1 MQWFRAVLVSLA
13 ILAGLPPATMAQG
26 TPGKTAVDV
35 ELVLLADA
43 SNSIDD
49 GEIRFQRQGYANAI
63 THPDV
68 LSAIA
73 KGAYQRIAVMFIEWG
88 DLHSQKTVVDWTVVR
103 DLASAKDFASRLMAA
118 PRQAYGSNAIGEALA
133 VAHAQIETNA
143 FEGHRKVIDFSGD
156 SANNWSGRPIEEGR
170 KPALDAGLII
180 NGLAILCRSNDCSGR
195 PVAYDLEQ
203 AFASRIIGGP
213 GSFVI
218 TVDSADSFA
227 DAVRRKLILEL
238 AGLTSENVKVR
249 SDADRRARGY
259 RRAPEAL
266 A

>member
-1 MQWFRAVLVSLA
+1 MKWFSVLLLA
-13 ILAGLPPATMAQG
+13 AWLIGAGPMAAAAQE
-26 TPGKTAVDV
+26 KTAVDV

-63 THPDV
+63 VHPDV

-73 KGAYQRIAVMFIEWG
+73 KGAYQRVALTFIEWG
-88 DLHSQKTVVDWTVVR
+88 DLYSQKTVVDWMVVS
-103 DLASAKDFASRLMAA
+103 DLASAKDFATRLMAA

-133 VAHAQIETNA
+133 VAHQAIDTNA

-156 SANNWSGRPIEEGR
+156 SANNWSGRPIEEAR
-170 KPALDAGLII
+170 KPALDAGIII
-180 NGLAILCRSNDCSGR
+180 NGLAILCRETDCSGR

-203 AFASRIIGGP
+203 AFATRIIGGP

-218 TVDSADSFA
+218 TVDSAASFA

-238 AGLTSENVKVR
+238 AALPEGEVKLR
-249 SDADRRARGY
+249 
-259 RRAPEAL
+259 
-266 A
+266 

>member
-1 MQWFRAVLVSLA
+1 MKWFCVLSLA
-13 ILAGLPPATMAQG
+13 LLVTSGASTDAAADKKM
-26 TPGKTAVDV
+26 AVDV

-43 SNSIDD
+43 SNSIDSA
-49 GEIRFQRQGYANAI
+49 EIRFQRQGYASAI

-73 KGAYQRIAVMFIEWG
+73 KGAYQRIALTFIEWG
-88 DLHSQKTVVDWTVVR
+88 DLFSQKTVVDWMVVK
-103 DLASAKDFASRLMAA
+103 DLASAEAFATRLMSE

-133 VAHAQIETNA
+133 VAHAQIASNA
-143 FEGHRKVIDFSGD
+143 FDGHRKVIDFSAD
-156 SANNWSGRPIEEGR
+156 SANNWSGRSIEEAR

-195 PVAYDLEQ
+195 PVAYDLER
-203 AFASRIIGGP
+203 AFATRIIGGP

-218 TVDSADSFA
+218 TVDSASSFA

-238 AGLTSENVKVR
+238 AGLAPNKRKRPRGR
-249 SDADRRARGY
+249 S
-259 RRAPEAL
+259 
-266 A
+266 